1 LYSYGRNPTLH
12 FSYGL
17 VTVNGCI
24 KAQGYNPRRKLAA
37 RRVWGAA
44 CALPCT
50 LYRKGTTPAENW
62 RRGVCGA
69 RRVLCPAPSTARVQP
84 PPKTGGAACV
94 GRGGVVCPKRKGGVS
109 PAFSFAMRF
118 YSASG
123 LNPIFSAFACTFF
136 MAFCTA

>member
-1 LYSYGRNPTLH
+1 MYSYGRNPTLH

-37 RRVWGAA
+37 RERERRGL
-44 CALPCT
+44 ALPVT

-62 RRGVCGA
+62 RRGNV
-69 RRVLCPAPSTARVQP
+69 S
-84 PPKTGGAACV
+84 GAAGLFV
-94 GRGGVVCPKRKGGVS
+94 QKEKAGFF
-109 PAFSFAMRF
+109 PALSFAMRF
-118 YSASG
+118 YSVSG
-123 LNPIFSAFACTFF
+123 LSPIFSAFACTFF